1 MSVPHH
7 LEPVGVFWDIEN
19 CSVPLEKSAL
29 GIATKM
35 KQEFF
40 RGKREAEFMCVCD
53 ISKER
58 KEVVDDLN
66 KAHVGSQLIWTL
78 FTMAFSQN
86 LCLNSLNVIHLL
98 LLHLVFFKHQNHV
111 FARKEEVYLL

>member
-1 MSVPHH
+1 MTVPRH

-19 CSVPLEKSAL
+19 CSVPVEKSAL

-66 KAHVGSQLIWTL
+66 KAHVSSIKCRLL
-78 FTMAFSQN
+78 FVWPLVPQN
-86 LCLNSLNVIHLL
+86 LCLH
-98 LLHLVFFKHQNHV
+98 
-111 FARKEEVYLL
+111 